1 MLELVGNGVRD
12 LQAVSRLPGLAP
24 WSSTTGWGDFDFPG
38 PLLPVLFLLPYPDCY
53 RLLASSC
60 LTTTSLTAGSLH
72 FAGFPLGPLKAE
84 GSYFVCK
91 R

>member
-38 PLLPVLFLLPYPDCY
+38 PLLPVLFLCYP
-53 RLLASSC
+53 
-60 LTTTSLTAGSLH
+60 TLTATDCFLLPNHNLTRCRFPS
-72 FAGFPLGPLKAE
+72 FCSFPLGPLKAE